1 MRRAAKKDSTQAA
14 IVQALRQIGCEV
26 LILNQ
31 EGIPDLAVGRRGDWA
46 LVEIKRP
53 RGKLTPLQ
61 GALRKRCWFPVVS
74 SVDEALAL
82 FKNRSIALPAGVRT
96 DRGGLEQP

>member
-1 MRRAAKKDSTQAA
+1 VRKAGKKDLNQAA
-14 IVQALRQIGCEV
+14 IVAALRAIGCEV

-31 EGIPDLAVGRRGDWA
+31 EGVPDLLVGGRYGWTP
-46 LVEIKRP
+46 VEVKRP

-61 GALRKRCWFPVVS
+61 VALRRRCWFPVVS

-82 FKNRSIALPAGVRT
+82 FSYRQAEAIPSHVRT
-96 DRGGLEQP
+96 DRGGLEQ